1 MLIVVDLRMVVMGY
15 DEHEMLIEYSEMTAF
30 NFNSKEYL
38 EVKNDYLECKNTAT
52 GLELLAQNFLSR
64 FRRIEAI

>member
-1 MLIVVDLRMVVMGY
+1 MSH

-38 EVKNDYLECKNTAT
+38 EVRKDVMEYKDAILGFKWLTKA
-52 GLELLAQNFLSR
+52 FLGK
-64 FRRIEAI
+64 FRNA